1 MGSTQ
6 LGGCIG
12 YFLKFLF
19 SNFCSHIK
27 DSKWGRNIIFVNYTC
42 CNGSPQKI
50 PFQFANGKLPYSRC
64 KAFWANQGKNLTLNL
79 LPTLSQA
86 FYYGNECKLQ
96 LNAMQW
102 FENAI
107 LACFCYVCASSS
119 VFRSDWEAKTWRDQ
133 GCTSSRAASEAG
145 VSWKTWLRPNSQ
157 SEISELSASEWC
169 ITWSPLFW
177 LVIMPSQRENKG
189 LKLQTFKDED
199 LHTGTP

>member
-1 MGSTQ
+1 M
-6 LGGCIG
+6 
-12 YFLKFLF
+12 
-19 SNFCSHIK
+19 NFHP
-27 DSKWGRNIIFVNYTC
+27 R
-42 CNGSPQKI
+42 
-50 PFQFANGKLPYSRC
+50 
-64 KAFWANQGKNLTLNL
+64 
-79 LPTLSQA
+79 TLSWS

-133 GCTSSRAASEAG
+133 GCTSSSSSPAAET
-145 VSWKTWLRPNSQ
+145 KTWLRPNSQ

-199 LHTGTP
+199 LHTIMAHPIPLLLSTAEEYRSALKQQCQLHIVVFL